1 MFKTT
6 TTLAA
11 LISLCY
17 GAAYTLMPG
26 FVNGLYMDAN
36 PQSILTG
43 RFFGLSLL
51 FIGFACWFLRDATD
65 ASTQRGLSIAGLV
78 NGAVGFVTSLV
89 FTLNGG
95 LSFFGWSAA
104 VIYLVLGVMWLLS
117 LRKASATLAEQL
129 PAT

>member
-11 LISLCY
+11 LISVVY

-26 FVNGLYMDAN
+26 FVNSLYMEAN

-43 RFFGLSLL
+43 RYFGLSLL
-51 FIGFACWFLRDATD
+51 FIGLACWFLRDARE

-78 NGAVGFVTSLV
+78 NAVVGFATSLV

-95 LSFFGWSAA
+95 LSAMGWSAT
-104 VIYLVLGVMWLLS
+104 VIYLVLGVMWLMCLRGPS
-117 LRKASATLAEQL
+117 LATAE
-129 PAT
+129 A